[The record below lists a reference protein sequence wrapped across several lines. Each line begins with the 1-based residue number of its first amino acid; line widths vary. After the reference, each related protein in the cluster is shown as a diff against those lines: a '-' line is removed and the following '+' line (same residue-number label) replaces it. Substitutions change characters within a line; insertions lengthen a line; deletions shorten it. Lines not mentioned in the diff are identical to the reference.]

1 MTRVFR
7 TPLVAF
13 AFLVDRLRR
22 LPGARFVQEHQF
34 WVVAG
39 LLVAAAIV
47 LGAWAATRSPQRVS
61 MADLTAGSLAPL
73 QTWIII
79 TGDMRADS
87 QSANGYSYVLT
98 DPGIADATLAVSSET
113 ALPVGFV
120 TVSGTLV
127 GGDAPQHEG
136 FAWRGQLISDPV
148 LAREPDPPWLA
159 IGLAALAAF
168 IAAAA
173 RMSYPL
179 FFKETPTQLTA
190 RAGSL
195 HVQARRDWPPEA
207 DTVDATLTIR
217 PGEPLEVT
225 LAGEGPRIIRLHS
238 AHSSVDAGVLR
249 TLSTSEPALVVRP
262 PSGELTFTFASD
274 AERDSVYAALV
285 ADVVMSTGRPVTLG

>member
-13 AFLVDRLRR
+13 AFVVDRLRR
-22 LPGARFVQEHQF
+22 LPGAGFVEEHKF
-34 WVVAG
+34 WVVGG

-79 TGDMRADS
+79 TGDMRAEG
-87 QSANGYSYVLT
+87 QVATGYRYILT
-98 DPGIADATLAVSSET
+98 DPNITDATLAVTSRTE
-113 ALPVGFV
+113 LPVGLV

-127 GGDAPQHEG
+127 GGNAPQHEG
-136 FAWRGQLISDPV
+136 FAWYGQLVADPL

-159 IGLAALAAF
+159 IGLATFAGF
-168 IAAAA
+168 IAAAG
-173 RMSYPL
+173 RTSYPL

-195 HVQARRDWPPEA
+195 RVQARRDWPPDPDA
-207 DTVDATLTIR
+207 VDATLTMR

-225 LAGEGPRIIRLHS
+225 SRRREATDH
-238 AHSSVDAGVLR
+238 
-249 TLSTSEPALVVRP
+249 PAPLGAFERGHGRP
-262 PSGELTFTFASD
+262 PD
-274 AERDSVYAALV
+274 AFYVRAGARGSTAEWR
-285 ADVVMSTGRPVTLG
+285 ADVQLRVRRRTRLGLRGHGV